1 MIITDQGLQ
10 KFRNGSKGGWRNRW
24 RSGTPLLQVTK
35 QVQHKLH
42 KWKFINMI
50 DGVGGFLFWWN
61 SKFANVHAPKMS
73 QFVHRFQ
80 NCFCFRVRTFPSC
93 VFFLKWPFW
102 PHLAISQCATI
113 SKWGIFCGYFYWKYR
128 LLYLLS
134 YHSTIC
140 DSEYF
145 SHLFKICLVDRINL
159 FTLLHTLI
167 HWPPR
172 TPLNEAQECKAKQCP
187 PPQHPHN
194 WLAAQLRSYIHLP
207 RPRRGTSQ
215 HSDEGVQ
222 KGVRQRALV
231 EVSCSVGI
239 FRTKAESVGTA

>member
-1 MIITDQGLQ
+1 MKVHKYDRWGRGILILM
-10 KFRNGSKGGWRNRW
+10 KFKICKCTCSQN
-24 RSGTPLLQVTK
+24 VTICP
-35 QVQHKLH
+35 QILE
-42 KWKFINMI
+42 
-50 DGVGGFLFWWN
+50 LF
-61 SKFANVHAPKMS
+61 
-73 QFVHRFQ
+73 
-80 NCFCFRVRTFPSC
+80 CFCVRTFPAC
-93 VFFLKWPFW
+93 VVFFKWSFW

-134 YHSTIC
+134 YHLTIC

-215 HSDEGVQ
+215 HSDEGLQ